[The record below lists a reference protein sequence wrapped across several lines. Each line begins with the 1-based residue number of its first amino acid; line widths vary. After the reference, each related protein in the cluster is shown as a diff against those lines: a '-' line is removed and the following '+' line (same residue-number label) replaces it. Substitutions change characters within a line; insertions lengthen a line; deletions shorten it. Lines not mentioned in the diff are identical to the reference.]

1 MQNKS
6 LERDNHSAGVSHQPG
21 LNPVDETVKALE
33 ARIKKLGDICNELN
47 PYAPMDDEFKKR
59 LREFNIMEFEDPF
72 KITNALLMLLED
84 SIDELHKIRPL
95 SPEEMMKENLR

>member
-6 LERDNHSAGVSHQPG
+6 SQDHNHTPGQFPLSSEIQEKVLDLE
-21 LNPVDETVKALE
+21 T
-33 ARIKKLGDICNELN
+33 RIKKLGDICNELN
-47 PYAPMDDEFKKR
+47 PYQPVDAEFKLR

-84 SIDELHKIRPL
+84 SIDELHELRPL
-95 SPEEMMKENLR
+95 SPEELLKENYR

>member
-6 LERDNHSAGVSHQPG
+6 HSDLYPG
-21 LNPVDETVKALE
+21 LDPLQNEVSAHLQEKILYLE
-33 ARIKKLGDICNELN
+33 ARIKKIGDICNELN
-47 PYAPMDDEFKKR
+47 PYEAVNTEFKKR

-84 SIDELHKIRPL
+84 TIDELHVLKPVPDAEKFR
-95 SPEEMMKENLR
+95 

>member
-6 LERDNHSAGVSHQPG
+6 SQGQNLSSGHNLFPENEDKILSLES
-21 LNPVDETVKALE
+21 
-33 ARIKKLGDICNELN
+33 RIKKLGDICNELN
-47 PYAPMDDEFKKR
+47 PYQPLSNEFKLR

-84 SIDELHKIRPL
+84 SIDELHLLKPL
-95 SPEEMMKENLR
+95 SDEEKLKEMYR

>member
-6 LERDNHSAGVSHQPG
+6 PETDNDRNISGFRSP
-21 LNPVDETVKALE
+21 LSESIEALE
-33 ARIKKLGDICNELN
+33 LRIKKLSDICNELN
-47 PYAPMDDEFKKR
+47 PYAPVDESFKKR

-72 KITNALLMLLED
+72 KITNALLRLMED
-84 SIDELHKIRPL
+84 SIDELHQLRPL